1 MHVSPSSP
9 VADHCSVYALSDDK
23 KPLFSSPC
31 DHDHGRTCPR
41 CEELVSAIQE
51 YLEREDL
58 GFPTAKLDDLRH
70 VADEAAQN
78 ILSWK
83 AHQLRSKIQDM
94 ARVDALEQLDNSS
107 VMITQDWAMK
117 FLPQKY
123 RKSQADWFAKRS
135 ISWHISVVARRL
147 NGKLQNQSFVHIVKN
162 CYQDSSVV
170 IRIME
175 HILRTLKTE
184 NPEISTAC
192 FRQDNVTIMLRCLLH
207 AALWVMSL
215 ESLFLE

>member
-1 MHVSPSSP
+1 MCIR
-9 VADHCSVYALSDDK
+9 D
-23 KPLFSSPC
+23 
-31 DHDHGRTCPR
+31 RTCPQ
-41 CEELVSAIQE
+41 CEELTALVSAIQE

-58 GFPTAKLDDLRH
+58 GFPTAELDDLRH

-135 ISWHISVVARRL
+135 ISWHISVVARRQW
-147 NGKLQNQSFVHIVKN
+147 KTSE
-162 CYQDSSVV
+162 SV
-170 IRIME
+170 
-175 HILRTLKTE
+175 
-184 NPEISTAC
+184 
-192 FRQDNVTIMLRCLLH
+192 FRPHC
-207 AALWVMSL
+207 
-215 ESLFLE
+215 